1 MSHAVTGDARRP
13 RAETAPNRNGG
24 PSAAA
29 TAAAAPF
36 ADAAAASSAAAA
48 AVDSSPPSDGWAL
61 QGRAQRLGIGLADE
75 GWAGAEA
82 EAGTRHAPLEGEE
95 GFSGLQWASVGLRH
109 SGSHSRSLAR
119 RGEREWDD

>member
-13 RAETAPNRNGG
+13 RAETAPNCNGG

-29 TAAAAPF
+29 AAAPSAAAA
-36 ADAAAASSAAAA
+36 AAAA

-95 GFSGLQWASVGLRH
+95 SFSGLQWASVGLRH